1 MKENKIEATSGLPSQ
16 SPTKPIKALSTPSR
30 FLYSEVDPIAEASRN
45 SDMSG
50 GSVICS
56 DCNIEVPMGSK
67 PKATH
72 INSKG
77 MKLMSMPKGKK
88 SVIQFRPRVTM
99 LKSSLEWKIIKTME
113 SETTNQ
119 KSRRA
124 SFSFNGASVEIKEFK
139 AGGSFELVSACLNP
153 IPNQLS
159 VDSEKIAAVEDI
171 VMNEDSG
178 YGFKADN
185 NTNNIFTLQ
194 EAVRPPLV
202 EISTKKHEKGYN
214 QTLSMDI
221 EIRNISKANLKRI
234 DLKIRSKKAD
244 KDGEALQ
251 PDKRDAVDPGKSSND
266 QGVEL
271 TQLERDMQVDKGGDV
286 SNHLL

>member
-1 MKENKIEATSGLPSQ
+1 
-16 SPTKPIKALSTPSR
+16 
-30 FLYSEVDPIAEASRN
+30 
-45 SDMSG
+45 
-50 GSVICS
+50 
-56 DCNIEVPMGSK
+56 
-67 PKATH
+67 
-72 INSKG
+72 
-77 MKLMSMPKGKK
+77 
-88 SVIQFRPRVTM
+88 
-99 LKSSLEWKIIKTME
+99 
-113 SETTNQ
+113 
-119 KSRRA
+119 
-124 SFSFNGASVEIKEFK
+124 
-139 AGGSFELVSACLNP
+139 
-153 IPNQLS
+153 
-159 VDSEKIAAVEDI
+159 
-171 VMNEDSG
+171 MNEDSG

-202 EISTKKHEKGYN
+202 EISTKHEKGYN

-266 QGVEL
+266 QGVER

-286 SNHLL
+286 SSHLL